1 MKRSAEVKRGT
12 EMKRGAE
19 IKRGAILKCA
29 ALVFLTAVMLGCAG
43 SLFKNKAAPPTM
55 YLLSAAPKS
64 PAADSVN
71 TSVTP
76 ADLAVLKLRVRAG
89 LDTDRIAAL
98 YPDRRMEYFADVR
111 WSGPLDE
118 VLQDLAV
125 QEFHLSPGLRNV
137 SADASV
143 FASTYW
149 LEIEVA
155 DFQAE
160 YSVAGAAPT
169 VHVRFMARLGKSA
182 ERRVLGRFEPNVHE
196 AAADKRMSAI
206 VDAYNRAVTKAL
218 AEIAVGTAQ
227 TLSAK

>member
-1 MKRSAEVKRGT
+1 VKRGAKV
-12 EMKRGAE
+12 KRG
-19 IKRGAILKCA
+19 KVKCA
-29 ALVFLTAVMLGCAG
+29 ALVFLAVLMLGCAG

-55 YLLSAAPKS
+55 YLLSATPKS
-64 PAADSVN
+64 PIADSPITAVA
-71 TSVTP
+71 P

-98 YPDRRMEYFADVR
+98 YPDRRMDYFAGVR

-125 QEFHLSPGLRNV
+125 QEFHSNPGLRNV

-143 FASTYW
+143 FASPYW

-160 YSVAGAAPT
+160 YSAAGSVPT
-169 VHVRFMARLGKSA
+169 VHVRLMARVGKSA
-182 ERRVLGRFEPNVHE
+182 DRRVLGRFEPDIHE
-196 AAADKRMSAI
+196 AAADNRMSAI
-206 VDAYNRAVTKAL
+206 IEAYNRAADKAL
-218 AEIAVGTAQ
+218 AEIAVGAAQ